1 MCFLF
6 CMPYG
11 EKSDSILEQLFEIDS
26 MNVSKMQNRKVFFSP
41 LRVCTESS
49 HICACAKDISYGNQS
64 ANGNMYVK
72 QKDHGKCTIYEENRN
87 QVSSKQR
94 HK

>member
-26 MNVSKMQNRKVFFSP
+26 MNVSKMQNRKVFF
-41 LRVCTESS
+41 LRCVFAQNLLIYVRVRKIFRMEISRQMV
-49 HICACAKDISYGNQS
+49 IC
-64 ANGNMYVK
+64 M
-72 QKDHGKCTIYEENRN
+72 
-87 QVSSKQR
+87 
-94 HK
+94 